1 MAFIPTFISKS
12 ENQAH
17 QTNPLNE
24 AFNNR
29 IIFLSGSIDTSAS
42 VSIVSQL
49 LYLDSIDATEP
60 VHLYISSP
68 GGSVLDGY
76 SIIDIMDRIEAPVYT
91 YCLGMAASMG
101 ALIFISGQKRHMLKN
116 SELMLHQPLGGVQG
130 QATDIVI
137 TANRILAAKEKINQY
152 IADKSSL
159 SLETVNKEMDRDRWF
174 SAQEALDAG
183 LADEIL

>member
-12 ENQAH
+12 EDQAH

-24 AFNNR
+24 AFSNR
-29 IIFLSGSIDTSAS
+29 IIFLGESIDTSTSIS
-42 VSIVSQL
+42 VVSQL
-49 LYLDSIDATEP
+49 LYLDSVDSNEP
-60 VHLYISSP
+60 IHLYISSP

-76 SIIDIMDRIEAPVYT
+76 SIIDIIDRVEAPVYT

-137 TANRILAAKEKINQY
+137 TANRILSAKEKINQY
-152 IADKSSL
+152 IADKSNM
-159 SLETVNKEMDRDRWF
+159 SLEVINKEMDRDRWF
-174 SAQEALDAG
+174 NAQEALEAG

>member
-1 MAFIPTFISKS
+1 MTFLPTFISKS
-12 ENQAH
+12 EDQTH

-24 AFNNR
+24 AFSNR
-29 IIFLSGSIDTSAS
+29 IIFLCDAIDTHMSIS
-42 VSIVSQL
+42 VVSQL
-49 LYLDSIDATEP
+49 LYLDSIDSTEP
-60 VHLYISSP
+60 IHLYISSP

-76 SIIDIMDRIEAPVYT
+76 SIMDIMEHIQAPVYT

-137 TANRILAAKEKINQY
+137 TANRILATKEKINQY
-152 IADKSSL
+152 IATKSNM
-159 SLETVNKEMDRDRWF
+159 SLETISKEMDRDRWF
-174 SAQEALDAG
+174 NAQEAVEVG